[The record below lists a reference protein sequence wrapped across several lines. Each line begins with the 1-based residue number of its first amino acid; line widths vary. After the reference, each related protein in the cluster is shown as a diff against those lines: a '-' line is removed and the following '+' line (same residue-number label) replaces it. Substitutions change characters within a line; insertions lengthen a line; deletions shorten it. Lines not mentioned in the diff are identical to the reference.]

1 VARDTHTNV
10 IALHANSGR
19 GAMQRKP
26 AHRAD
31 SVTDIPY
38 DAGRARG
45 GPFLAEPDVD
55 GLACQFLHSDYAGAM
70 YVQWPLDRRLEGF
83 LHYRGLT
90 RVADDGD
97 LYNMVL
103 NRVMTQ
109 ISTATVRDPG
119 ENPVHPGQ
127 YFQAASSGRSSNTSA
142 HHRRGR

>member
-1 VARDTHTNV
+1 MARNTHTNV

-19 GAMQRKP
+19 GAVQRKSGHQ
-26 AHRAD
+26 AE

-38 DAGRARG
+38 DVGTVRG
-45 GPFLAEPDVD
+45 GPFLAEPDFD
-55 GLACQFLHSDYAGAM
+55 GLAWQFLHSDYAGAM

-103 NRVMTQ
+103 DRVMTH
-109 ISTATVRDPG
+109 ISTATVRDS
-119 ENPVHPGQ
+119 
-127 YFQAASSGRSSNTSA
+127 ARTRTS
-142 HHRRGR
+142 RTRTVTS